1 MAGGNIPLL
10 LLLGTVLLC
19 SSRSAAET
27 KYNLTRAVESSLVMS
42 HAHPDDTS
50 CTVPGVCVPVNQTIP
65 ARSMWY
71 WCGLASTHRTVYT
84 ITSRSTNNLTT
95 MFLMRQDELEGCAL
109 ANVTRVG
116 DDCKMIPES
125 SCGSRKTCDIRVY
138 GLVFPDPTCFVI
150 INNRGS
156 DIIATVQVYNFYD
169 SPRYYGTVF
178 TLFFTIVGGLAIVAN
193 VTYQFYHIILAPVGK
208 HSEPIKVKRASAMA
222 RDEEREA
229 AAQLGMALNPDGGE
243 RPEKK
248 AGLYGKIVG
257 ALKEKLQ
264 PSGSKHQA

>member
-1 MAGGNIPLL
+1 MAKVVL
-10 LLLGTVLLC
+10 VLLAGAALLC
-19 SSRSAAET
+19 GSASAAS
-27 KYNLTRAVESSLVMS
+27 KYNLTRAVQSSLVMS

-71 WCGLASTHRTVYT
+71 WCGLDSTHRTIYT
-84 ITSRSTNNLTT
+84 VASMSTNNLTT
-95 MFLMRQDELEGCAL
+95 MFLMRQDEVEGCAL
-109 ANVTRVG
+109 SNVTRVG
-116 DDCKMIPES
+116 DDCKTIPES
-125 SCGSRKTCDIRVY
+125 SCGSRKRCNVRVF

-193 VTYQFYHIILAPVGK
+193 VTWQFYTIIVAPVSK

-222 RDEEREA
+222 RDAEREA
-229 AAQLGMALNPDGGE
+229 ASQLTMALNPDAAE
-243 RPEKK
+243 RGEKK
-248 AGLYGKIVG
+248 AGLYDKIVG
-257 ALKEKLQ
+257 ALKEKLH
-264 PSGSKHQA
+264 PGDARHQA